1 MSPDDMAASR
11 EKAREIQQQLP
22 GWLVLFGTYTKE
34 YVAFPLFDAPP
45 GTILA
50 AAYPPALI
58 NRMRQTER
66 LLRSRTRRNHGQP

>member
-1 MSPDDMAASR
+1 MSPYDVAESR
-11 EKAREIQQQLP
+11 EKAREIQQQQP

-50 AAYPPALI
+50 AFYPPALI
-58 NRMRQTER
+58 HRMQQTER
-66 LLRSRTRRNHGQP
+66 LLCSRTDRNGRQL